1 MRLCCSILSSSL
13 LLAGCGERPADPRGV
28 GRDEV
33 LLQVVA
39 TGRADTRPD
48 EARFTVG
55 VENIAA
61 TAAAATAANN
71 ATIQRV
77 MRSLEQFGVRDEHVQ
92 TRSIRLGRIDH
103 GRDRGR
109 YQAHNLIE
117 IRVRDIA
124 RAGAA
129 IAAATDGGANVLS
142 GPNLTISDPEAASR
156 SAYAQAYRAARA
168 RADAYAAAAGLRVA
182 RVLAIRDTG
191 ERAGR
196 SYGYDMDAAAPEQ
209 GPMPVSAPPP
219 PPDVRPG
226 MTTNQVQVRAD
237 FALAAE

>member
-1 MRLCCSILSSSL
+1 MRLALGILLSPL
-13 LLAGCGERPADPRGV
+13 LVAGCGEARPDPRGV

-55 VENIAA
+55 VENVAP

-71 ATIQRV
+71 ATIQGV
-77 MRSLEQFGVRDEHVQ
+77 MRALEQFGVRDEHVQ
-92 TRSIRLGRIDH
+92 TRSIRLGRIEH

-156 SAYAQAYRAARA
+156 SAYAQAYRSARA

-191 ERAGR
+191 EGGGR
-196 SYGYDMDAAAPEQ
+196 SYGYDMDSAAPEE
-209 GPMPVSAPPP
+209 GPMPVSAA
-219 PPDVRPG
+219 PDVRPG
-226 MTTNQVQVRAD
+226 VTTNQVQVRAD